1 MSTELDDELWK
12 LLDKASCKKA
22 SPMFAQDVLRL
33 VRQEQGAAAPWH
45 QRLLQSVFLWR
56 GNKSAISWAT
66 ALVVVGVSFYVIDI
80 SSFSSQGVVV
90 SVDSQE
96 LAEELPVDKLSQELY
111 GREWDAL
118 ANAAAVSQNE
128 EGDNPFAE
136 IACCYAET
144 LSEEEMQ
151 DYLAYL

>member
-1 MSTELDDELWK
+1 
-12 LLDKASCKKA
+12 
-22 SPMFAQDVLRL
+22 MFAQDVLRL
-33 VRQEQGAAAPWH
+33 MRQEQGAIAPWH
-45 QRLLQSVFLWR
+45 QRLFQSIFLWR
-56 GNKSAISWAT
+56 GNRRAISWAT
-66 ALVVVGVSFYVIDI
+66 ALVAVGVSFYVIDN
-80 SSFSSQGVVV
+80 SSFSSQGVAAA
-90 SVDSQE
+90 DSQE
-96 LAEELPVDKLSQELY
+96 LAEELPIDKLSQELY

-128 EGDNPFAE
+128 EGNNPFVE